1 MQTQNFIL
9 DTKFVKFVNILVN
22 FRKSYCLKHPIN
34 CKKTTKFRE
43 TRKKVKDVV
52 IKINIINNYNHILI

>member
-1 MQTQNFIL
+1 M
-9 DTKFVKFVNILVN
+9 
-22 FRKSYCLKHPIN
+22 N

-52 IKINIINNYNHILI
+52 IKINIINNYNHILILSSLPT